1 MSDTAEPRIKFV
13 LHIEPDQKASKT
25 NSVKRKTKEINTP
38 KLRHFHEFKI
48 SCFLHFSNFTYLP
61 KPMSDMVDPR
71 DKVALRIEL
80 DSNLCRKPPCDV
92 RLLK

>member
-48 SCFLHFSNFTYLP
+48 SCFLTFF
-61 KPMSDMVDPR
+61 
-71 DKVALRIEL
+71 
-80 DSNLCRKPPCDV
+80 
-92 RLLK
+92 